1 MKLNMASLALL
12 CASMTKNGAMAF
24 TRTPTLHRAL
34 AVTTSS
40 SFSTD
45 ISGGPR
51 SNAYVIDPGS
61 TSSSLRRRRARPN
74 NTSLKEIASNLPG
87 YSDGALLMSTTEDQ
101 TESAAPAP
109 AAEEEK
115 YQFPNADKNVLDLP
129 PRMRFAPSPTGSL
142 HVGGARTALY
152 NWLVAKKGQLDFD
165 KDSEA
170 GFVLRVEDTD
180 VARSTKESEDS
191 VLADLSWLGLTW
203 DEGPDTPL
211 AKYGPYRQSERATIY
226 SKLGKTLIDEGKAY
240 PCFSTPEELEEMK
253 ARMEA
258 EGIPPR
264 YDGTWRDADPELVA
278 QKIAAGDPYTVRF
291 KVPPGARVVI
301 DDAVRG
307 TVSWDAEATV
317 GDFILLRSSGV
328 PVYNFCVAVDD
339 ASMGITTVIRAEE
352 HLTNTL
358 RQGLILDALGAPRP
372 RYAHCSLILG
382 EDKQKLSKRHG
393 ATSCNQ
399 FRLDG
404 FLPDAMINYLALL
417 GWNDGT
423 ENEIFARDELIE
435 AFDID
440 RIVKSPSVFDMD
452 KLKWVNSQHLKQMEI
467 EEILDLVEEQL
478 NFMDMINEGADAE
491 KKRDFVFA
499 STAVAKQMME
509 TLQDAAT
516 NAKTVMGYNLPA
528 TFDELADG
536 SEAKEM
542 VKQGNF
548 YGISMK
554 LMEMH
559 EGKSFPMPNPGD
571 LLAAFVDGSTKK
583 GIVEDRQTGGDETS
597 YPQEYK
603 ATMKSMAKE
612 MKVKGKNLFHPVRL
626 ALTGEM
632 SGQDVPK
639 QLSLLAMAVGDGSA
653 VNAVAAGV
661 VPIEARMERL
671 KSFCESIPEEFRVSK
686 TNAGG
691 DKGKSE
697 KGSKKDANGKKE
709 SAASSA
715 AADSSSPAQ
724 DDPLSSYEGPPI
736 TALDIRVGRINKV
749 WTHEEADK
757 LYCEEIDVGED
768 EPRLIA
774 SGLRPYL
781 SEEDLDG
788 RMVLVL
794 CNLKARKLA
803 GFPSH
808 GMVLCASNEDHTEV
822 KLVSVPVDAKIGER
836 VSVPG
841 FDFEGEEGKPFA
853 ENKIGKKKVF
863 EKIAPFLKTSEYGVP
878 EFCGRPLLTSAGVCT
893 SPINNG
899 SVS

>member
-1 MKLNMASLALL
+1 MY
-12 CASMTKNGAMAF
+12 T
-24 TRTPTLHRAL
+24 
-34 AVTTSS
+34 
-40 SFSTD
+40 
-45 ISGGPR
+45 
-51 SNAYVIDPGS
+51 
-61 TSSSLRRRRARPN
+61 
-74 NTSLKEIASNLPG
+74 
-87 YSDGALLMSTTEDQ
+87 Q
-101 TESAAPAP
+101 T
-109 AAEEEK
+109 
-115 YQFPNADKNVLDLP
+115 
-129 PRMRFAPSPTGSL
+129 
-142 HVGGARTALY
+142 H
-152 NWLVAKKGQLDFD
+152 KK
-165 KDSEA
+165 
-170 GFVLRVEDTD
+170 T
-180 VARSTKESEDS
+180 ESEDS
-191 VLADLSWLGLTW
+191 VLADLTWLGLHW
-203 DEGPDTPL
+203 DEGPDMPL
-211 AKYGPYRQSERATIY
+211 AKYGPYRQSERSELY
-226 SKLGKTLIDEGKAY
+226 SKIASALIAEGKAY
-240 PCFSTPEELEEMK
+240 PCFCTPDELDEMK
-253 ARMEA
+253 AKMEA
-258 EGIPPR
+258 AGIPPR
-264 YDGTWRDADPELVA
+264 YDGTWRDADPEVVA
-278 QKIAAGDPYTVRF
+278 TKIANGDPYTVRF

-301 DDAVRG
+301 NDAVRG

-372 RYAHCSLILG
+372 QYAHCSLILG

-404 FLPDAMINYLALL
+404 FLPDAMVNYLALL

-423 ENEIFARDELIE
+423 DNEIFTRDELIE

-452 KLKWVNSQHLKQMEI
+452 KLRWVNSQHLKKMDV

-478 NFMDMINEGADAE
+478 NFMDMIIKDNGDE
-491 KKRDFVFA
+491 KRTRDFIFA
-499 STAVAKQMME
+499 TTTLAKQMME

-516 NAKTVMGYNLPA
+516 NAKTVLGYDLPS
-528 TFDELADG
+528 TFDDLADG

-554 LMEMH
+554 LLEMYDDR
-559 EGKSFPMPNPGD
+559 SLPMPRGD
-571 LLAAFVDGSTKK
+571 NFLAAFVDESNNA
-583 GIVEDRQTGGDETS
+583 IVEDNQIGGDEKS

-603 ATMKSMAKE
+603 ATMKSIAKE
-612 MKVKGKNLFHPVRL
+612 MEVKGKNLFHPVRL

-632 SGQDVPK
+632 SGQDVTK
-639 QLSLLAMAVGDGSA
+639 QLSLLAMATSEGSV
-653 VNAVAAGV
+653 VNAESAGV
-661 VPIEARMERL
+661 VPFETRMERL

-686 TNAGG
+686 KKANEN
-691 DKGKSE
+691 DGKS
-697 KGSKKDANGKKE
+697 KNDSNKDASKKENGAAGTTTTAAE
-709 SAASSA
+709 SAGAA
-715 AADSSSPAQ
+715 AAD
-724 DDPLSSYEGPPI
+724 PLASYEGPPI

-768 EPRLIA
+768 EPRQIA

-781 SEEDLDG
+781 SQEDLDG

-794 CNLKARKLA
+794 CNLKARNLA

-808 GMVLCASNEDHTEV
+808 GMVLCASNEDHTDV

-836 VSVPG
+836 VTVPG
-841 FDFEGEEGKPFA
+841 FDFESEEGAPFA

-878 EFCGRPLLTSAGVCT
+878 EFGGRPLLTSAGVCT

>member
-1 MKLNMASLALL
+1 MFEMVL
-12 CASMTKNGAMAF
+12 
-24 TRTPTLHRAL
+24 PT
-34 AVTTSS
+34 
-40 SFSTD
+40 
-45 ISGGPR
+45 
-51 SNAYVIDPGS
+51 
-61 TSSSLRRRRARPN
+61 
-74 NTSLKEIASNLPG
+74 
-87 YSDGALLMSTTEDQ
+87 
-101 TESAAPAP
+101 
-109 AAEEEK
+109 
-115 YQFPNADKNVLDLP
+115 
-129 PRMRFAPSPTGSL
+129 
-142 HVGGARTALY
+142 
-152 NWLVAKKGQLDFD
+152 
-165 KDSEA
+165 
-170 GFVLRVEDTD
+170 
-180 VARSTKESEDS
+180 ESEDS

-203 DEGPDTPL
+203 DEGPDMPL
-211 AKYGPYRQSERATIY
+211 AKYGPYRQSERSSLY
-226 SKLGKTLIDEGKAY
+226 SKLAQTLIDEGKAY
-240 PCFSTPEELEEMK
+240 PCFCTAEELEEMK
-253 ARMEA
+253 VRMEA

-264 YDGTWRDADPELVA
+264 YDGTWRDADPDLV
-278 QKIAAGDPYTVRF
+278 KEKMAAGDPYTVRF
-291 KVPPGARVVI
+291 KVPDGARVVI

-404 FLPDAMINYLALL
+404 FLPDAMVNYLALL

-423 ENEIFARDELIE
+423 DNEIFTRDELIE
-435 AFDID
+435 AFDVD

-452 KLKWVNSQHLKQMEI
+452 KLKWVNSQHLKAMEV

-478 NFMDMINEGADAE
+478 NFLDMIKEGADDSA
-491 KKRDFVFA
+491 KRDFVFA
-499 STAVAKQMME
+499 STTLAKQMME

-516 NAKTVMGYNLPA
+516 NARTVLGYNLPA
-528 TFDELADG
+528 TFGDLEDG
-536 SEAKEM
+536 GEAKEM
-542 VKQGNF
+542 IELGNF
-548 YGISMK
+548 YNIATSV
-554 LMEMH
+554 LEMH
-559 EGKSFPMPNPGD
+559 DSKSFPTPAAD
-571 LLAAFVDGSTKK
+571 KLLTAFVDGSNKA
-583 GIVEDRQTGGDETS
+583 IVEDNDVGGDETS

-603 ATMKSMAKE
+603 ATMKAMAKD

-632 SGQDVPK
+632 SGQDVTK
-639 QLSLLAMAVGDGSA
+639 QLSLLAMAETDNSA
-653 VNAVAAGV
+653 INADSAGV
-661 VPIEARMERL
+661 VSFETRMERL
-671 KSFCESIPEEFRVSK
+671 RKFCESIPEEFRIP
-686 TNAGG
+686 A
-691 DKGKSE
+691 
-697 KGSKKDANGKKE
+697 KKEDGKKATVKDE
-709 SAASSA
+709 KKGGNKTAAA
-715 AADSSSPAQ
+715 AADTTVATPAVA
-724 DDPLSSYEGPPI
+724 DPLDTYEGPPI

-808 GMVLCASNEDHTEV
+808 GMVLCASNEDHSVV
-822 KLVSVPVDAKIGER
+822 KLCSVPVDAKVGER
-836 VSVPG
+836 VTVPG
-841 FDFEGEEGKPFA
+841 IDFKSEDAAPFK
-853 ENKIGKKKVF
+853 ENKVGKKKVF
-863 EKIAPFLKTSEYGVP
+863 EKIAPYLRTSEHGVP
-878 EFCGRPLLTSAGVCT
+878 EFCGRPLMTSAGVCT
-893 SPINNG
+893 SPIGDG

>member
-1 MKLNMASLALL
+1 MQEYCRLCSLLIRLL
-12 CASMTKNGAMAF
+12 CSHHKICLF
-24 TRTPTLHRAL
+24 LYLH
-34 AVTTSS
+34 
-40 SFSTD
+40 
-45 ISGGPR
+45 
-51 SNAYVIDPGS
+51 
-61 TSSSLRRRRARPN
+61 
-74 NTSLKEIASNLPG
+74 
-87 YSDGALLMSTTEDQ
+87 
-101 TESAAPAP
+101 
-109 AAEEEK
+109 
-115 YQFPNADKNVLDLP
+115 
-129 PRMRFAPSPTGSL
+129 
-142 HVGGARTALY
+142 
-152 NWLVAKKGQLDFD
+152 DF
-165 KDSEA
+165 
-170 GFVLRVEDTD
+170 L
-180 VARSTKESEDS
+180 ESEDS
-191 VLADLSWLGLTW
+191 VLADLTWLGLNW

-211 AKYGPYRQSERATIY
+211 AKYGPYRQSERSPLY
-226 SKLGKTLIDEGKAY
+226 STCAETLIEQNKAY
-240 PCFSTPEELEEMK
+240 PCFCTAEELDEMK
-253 ARMEA
+253 ARQEA
-258 EGIPPR
+258 EGLPPR
-264 YDGTWRDADPELVA
+264 YDGMWRDADPEVVA
-278 QKIAAGDPYTVRF
+278 EKIAVGDPYTVRF
-291 KVPPGARVVI
+291 KVPAGARVVI

-307 TVSWDAEATV
+307 TVSWDADATV

-393 ATSCNQ
+393 ATSCDQ

-423 ENEIFARDELIE
+423 DNEIFSRDELIE
-435 AFDID
+435 AFDIG

-452 KLKWVNSQHLKQMEI
+452 KLKWVNSQHLKKMDV

-478 NFMDMINEGADAE
+478 NFLDMIKEGADEA
-491 KKRDFVFA
+491 KKREFVLA
-499 STAVAKQMME
+499 STTLAKQMLE
-509 TLQDAAT
+509 TTQDAAT
-516 NAKTVMGYNLPA
+516 NAKAVLGYHLPA
-528 TFDELADG
+528 TFDDLADG

-548 YGISMK
+548 YSVSMK
-554 LMEMH
+554 LLEMA
-559 EGKSFPMPNPGD
+559 EGGTFPMPDSNNP
-571 LLAAFVDGSTKK
+571 LAAFMDGSNKA
-583 GIVEDRQTGGDETS
+583 IVEDTQTGGDEKS
-597 YPQEYK
+597 YSQEYK

-612 MKVKGKNLFHPVRL
+612 MNVKGKCLFHPVRL

-632 SGQDVPK
+632 SGQDVTK
-639 QLSLLAMAVGDGSA
+639 QLSLLAVAVSDNSV
-653 VNAVAAGV
+653 VNTESVEV
-661 VPIEARMERL
+661 VPFESRMERL
-671 KSFCESIPEEFRVSK
+671 KSFCGSIPKEFHISK
-686 TNAGG
+686 KQQQENNKS
-691 DKGKSE
+691 KGKDSKNENGGANTNESE
-697 KGSKKDANGKKE
+697 ADAAT
-709 SAASSA
+709 SAA
-715 AADSSSPAQ
+715 PAVA
-724 DDPLSSYEGPPI
+724 DPLDSYEGPPI
-736 TALDIRVGRINKV
+736 TALDIRVGRITKV
-749 WTHEEADK
+749 WIHEEADK

-768 EPRLIA
+768 EPRQIA

-836 VSVPG
+836 VTVPG
-841 FDFEGEEGKPFA
+841 FNYEGEEGAPFA
-853 ENKIGKKKVF
+853 ENKVGKKKVF

-878 EFCGRPLLTSAGVCT
+878 EFGGRPLLTSAGVCT